1 MTNLEKA
8 KNNLGEHKISIV
20 SSTLSLTSN
29 LRGVMPI
36 IDFINKGYDLS
47 GASVADLV
55 VGKAAAMLFIKAGIK
70 DVDTIIISKP
80 ALKVLEEHH
89 ITVKY
94 EKLVDNIINRDKTG
108 LCPFESLVL
117 DVDDVSIAYK
127 LIVEK
132 IESFKKK

>member
-20 SSTLSLTSN
+20 SSTLSLTSD

-127 LIVEK
+127 LIIEK
-132 IESFKKK
+132 LESFKKK

>member
-20 SSTLSLTSN
+20 SSTLSLTSD

-94 EKLVDNIINRDKTG
+94 EKLVDNIISRDKTG

>member
-20 SSTLSLTSN
+20 SSTLSLTSD

-94 EKLVDNIINRDKTG
+94 EKLVDNIINRNKTG

-127 LIVEK
+127 LIIEK
-132 IESFKKK
+132 LESFKKK

>member
-20 SSTLSLTSN
+20 SSTLSLTSD

-94 EKLVDNIINRDKTG
+94 EKLVDNLINRDKTG

-127 LIVEK
+127 LIIEK
-132 IESFKKK
+132 LESFKKK

>member
-20 SSTLSLTSN
+20 SSTLSLTSD
-29 LRGVMPI
+29 LKGVMPI

-55 VGKAAAMLFIKAGIK
+55 VGKAAAMLFIKADIK

-108 LCPFESLVL
+108 LCPFESSVL

-132 IESFKKK
+132 LESFKKK

>member
-20 SSTLSLTSN
+20 SSTLSLTSD

-132 IESFKKK
+132 LESFKKK

>member
-20 SSTLSLTSN
+20 SSTLSLTSD

-55 VGKAAAMLFIKAGIK
+55 VGKAAAMLFIKVGIK

-132 IESFKKK
+132 LESFKKK

>member
-20 SSTLSLTSN
+20 SSTLSLTSD

-36 IDFINKGYDLS
+36 IDFINKGYNLS

-132 IESFKKK
+132 LESFKKK

>member
-20 SSTLSLTSN
+20 SSTLSLTSD

-70 DVDTIIISKP
+70 DIDTIIISKP

-94 EKLVDNIINRDKTG
+94 EKIVDNIINRDKTG

-132 IESFKKK
+132 LESFKKK

>member
-20 SSTLSLTSN
+20 SSTLSLTSD

-80 ALKVLEEHH
+80 ALKVLEVHH

>member
-20 SSTLSLTSN
+20 SSTLSLTSD

-55 VGKAAAMLFIKAGIK
+55 VGKAVAMLFIKAGIK

>member
-20 SSTLSLTSN
+20 SSTLSLTSD

>member
-20 SSTLSLTSN
+20 SSTLSLTSD
-29 LRGVMPI
+29 LRGVMPL

-117 DVDDVSIAYK
+117 DVDDVPIAYK

-132 IESFKKK
+132 LESFKKK

>member
-20 SSTLSLTSN
+20 SSTLSLTSD

-36 IDFINKGYDLS
+36 IDFINEGYDLS

-132 IESFKKK
+132 LESFKKK

>member
-20 SSTLSLTSN
+20 SSTLSLTSD

-36 IDFINKGYDLS
+36 VDFINKGYDLS

-127 LIVEK
+127 LIIEK
-132 IESFKKK
+132 LESFKKK

>member
-20 SSTLSLTSN
+20 SSTLSLTSD

-70 DVDTIIISKP
+70 DIDTIIISKP

-94 EKLVDNIINRDKTG
+94 EKIVDNIINRDKTG

-127 LIVEK
+127 LIIEK
-132 IESFKKK
+132 LESFKKK

>member
-20 SSTLSLTSN
+20 SSNLSLTSD

-36 IDFINKGYDLS
+36 IDFINKGYDLL

-80 ALKVLEEHH
+80 ALKVLEKHH

-117 DVDDVSIAYK
+117 DVDDVSISYK

>member
-1 MTNLEKA
+1 MINLEKA

-20 SSTLSLTSN
+20 SSTLSLTSD

-70 DVDTIIISKP
+70 DIDTIIISKP

-127 LIVEK
+127 LIIEK
-132 IESFKKK
+132 LESFKKK

>member
-20 SSTLSLTSN
+20 SSTLSLTSD

-47 GASVADLV
+47 GASVADLL

>member
-20 SSTLSLTSN
+20 SSTLSLTSD

-36 IDFINKGYDLS
+36 IDFINKSYDLS

-117 DVDDVSIAYK
+117 DVDDVSNAYE

-132 IESFKKK
+132 LESFKKK

>member
-20 SSTLSLTSN
+20 SSTLSLTSD

-94 EKLVDNIINRDKTG
+94 EKLVDNIINRNKTG

>member
-20 SSTLSLTSN
+20 SSTLSLTSD

-127 LIVEK
+127 LIIEK

>member
-20 SSTLSLTSN
+20 SSNLSLTSD

-117 DVDDVSIAYK
+117 DVDDVLIAYK

>member
-20 SSTLSLTSN
+20 SSNLSLTSD